1 MNFRD
6 SPAQVANRGIIETNG
21 TGCNAAILV
30 HSTPNVDG
38 FARSYHALIRVIV
51 RARRGGDGDSPV
63 FREVW
68 QHQDRGLNG
77 VSGNAVDCHNTFGPV
92 RWSRGTLLARFTQT
106 GRMSREQDNSA
117 REEGD

>member
-38 FARSYHALIRVIV
+38 FARSYHALIRVID

-68 QHQDRGLNG
+68 QHQDRRLNRL
-77 VSGNAVDCHNTFGPV
+77 SNDACSSHNPFGPP
-92 RWSRGTLLARFTQT
+92 RSPTPTFL
-106 GRMSREQDNSA
+106 
-117 REEGD
+117 